1 MNSIRRNIQPVSRHM
16 DRTGSGP
23 SLAVFFFWTV
33 FMVSAAIGY
42 LWIYNQNDVVV
53 AQIVEQQTL
62 IQRLENT
69 NRDLQ
74 VAIDR
79 LSQVDRITRIAR
91 QDLSMVV
98 PPAESLIVYLPDIPR

>member
-1 MNSIRRNIQPVSRHM
+1 MNSIRRNIQPVNY
-16 DRTGSGP
+16 RTEQPAGGP

-33 FMVSAAIGY
+33 FLVSTAIGY
-42 LWIYNQNDVVV
+42 LWVYNQNDVIV
-53 AQIVEQQTL
+53 ARIVEQQAV
-62 IQRLENT
+62 IQQLDNN

-91 QDLSMVV
+91 QDLGMVV
-98 PPAESLIVYLPDIPR
+98 PQAESLIVYLPNIPW